1 VRPVPDPASHSRTL
15 DTQTPPTTTF
25 ARAPPAPPA
34 HPTISLTMADD
45 STSKKSKTVVGS
57 QVGSGD
63 HDEWLRRVQGAY
75 VSSHT
80 LHTHTHTH
88 THTHAHTHPLPVADR
103 PYHAVRTSFATHALV
118 YDVCVVAGMVP
129 MQCIAPLLTHEFKQT
144 DSRTTQ
150 HKLRPHIIVRAGTHH
165 GHQRWSRVRD
175 TMPSASHALGWRTC
189 TRRKPWLM

>member
-80 LHTHTHTH
+80 LHTHTHTR
-88 THTHAHTHPLPVADR
+88 THTHTHPLPVADR
-103 PYHAVRTSFATHALV
+103 PYHAVRTSFATHALMH
-118 YDVCVVAGMVP
+118 DVCVVAGMVP
-129 MQCIAPLLTHEFKQT
+129 CSVSLPSSHTNSNRQTLARRNTNCVHTSSCEQVLITDTRDGRECATQCRAHLTRSGGAHARVE
-144 DSRTTQ
+144 S
-150 HKLRPHIIVRAGTHH
+150 H
-165 GHQRWSRVRD
+165 G
-175 TMPSASHALGWRTC
+175 
-189 TRRKPWLM
+189 

>member
-1 VRPVPDPASHSRTL
+1 VCVQYPASHSRTL
-15 DTQTPPTTTF
+15 DTQPPPSTSFARVPPT
-25 ARAPPAPPA
+25 PA

-45 STSKKSKTVVGS
+45 STSKKSKTVVYS

-75 VSSHT
+75 VSSQT

-88 THTHAHTHPLPVADR
+88 AHTHTHTHPLPVADR
-103 PYHAVRTSFATHALV
+103 PYHAVRTSFATHALM

-144 DSRTTQ
+144 DTRTTQ
-150 HKLRPHIIVRAGTHH
+150 HKLRNCVHTSSCEQVLITDTRDGRECATQCRAHLTRSGGAHARVESH
-165 GHQRWSRVRD
+165 G
-175 TMPSASHALGWRTC
+175 
-189 TRRKPWLM
+189 